1 MTFPNQGDTA
11 MTDTTETTVTHPAW
25 CHASR
30 CIPSPA
36 LDDFEHRSI
45 VRAIGMKH
53 VTGTMSLSD
62 WGANPDVE
70 YGESNL
76 MVHAELESVELAEK
90 LLVMLSPAEARE
102 LATALLGFAETAEAE
117 TVHGQIARKYSD
129 IAEYIATATS
139 IGELRVLFDGT
150 FTVPT
155 LVGVEL
161 RRRID
166 VRRYALANRP

>member
-1 MTFPNQGDTA
+1 MGTIMHEP
-11 MTDTTETTVTHPAW
+11 TVTHPGW

-36 LDDFEHRSI
+36 LDDVEHRS
-45 VRAIGMKH
+45 VPRAIGMEH
-53 VTGTMSLSD
+53 VVGSMWISD
-62 WGANPDVE
+62 WGGNPDVE

-76 MVHAELESVELAEK
+76 MVQAELESVECVEK

-102 LATALLGFAETAEAE
+102 MATVLLGFAETAEAE

-129 IAEYIATATS
+129 IAEHIASAPS
-139 IGELRVLFDGT
+139 IGVLAVLFEGT

-155 LVGVEL
+155 PVGIEL
-161 RRRID
+161 RRRIG
-166 VRRYALANRP
+166 VRGYALVNRP